1 MNIRLSFLGRFTL
14 SILTIGLFLSI
25 SVLSSHESLEDR
37 PLRLFFHCGKD
48 LFTKM
53 DEEGRG
59 GLSALL
65 GFVEREKMDLD
76 LKRGKGYML
85 YPFGAKDKPL
95 EFPFDGFNLT
105 KTIEMEHGPV
115 KLGLGSIDGL
125 VNAKNIEDYD
135 GWIVYVSPEEE
146 IKIPMIPGRNDPNLP
161 IFLLV
166 EKKPQARFR
175 YLANVHQIECPK
187 EYGRLGTL
195 NLFYRK
201 RNLIRL
207 DYKVESINLVDR
219 NRSWKQRK
227 ESETEEGLEKPIPNK
242 KDIGK
247 KEGNPNNMYGE
258 PGNTYDREI
267 LGKEIGF
274 GKFP

>member
-1 MNIRLSFLGRFTL
+1 MNIRLSFLGRFSL
-14 SILTIGLFLSI
+14 SILTIGLFLSV
-25 SVLSSHESLEDR
+25 SMVFAHESLEDR
-37 PLRLFFHCGKD
+37 PLRFFFHCGKD

-85 YPFGAKDKPL
+85 YPFGKKDKPL
-95 EFPFDGFNLT
+95 EFPFDGFHLS

-115 KLGLGSIDGL
+115 KLGLGSIEGL
-125 VNAKNIEDYD
+125 ITAKNTEELD
-135 GWIVYVSPEEE
+135 GWIVYVGPDEET
-146 IKIPMIPGRNDPNLP
+146 KIPLIPWQNHPDLP

-175 YLANVHQIECPK
+175 YLSNVHQIECPK
-187 EYGRLGTL
+187 DYGRLGTL
-195 NLFYRK
+195 NLFFRK
-201 RNLIRL
+201 RNLIRM
-207 DYKVESINLVDR
+207 DYKLESINLTDR

-227 ESETEEGLEKPIPNK
+227 ESETEEGLEQPIPNK

-247 KEGNPNNMYGE
+247 KEGNPNKMYGE
-258 PGNTYDREI
+258 PGNTSDREI

>member
-1 MNIRLSFLGRFTL
+1 MNIRLSFLGRNL
-14 SILTIGLFLSI
+14 WSIMTFGYFLSV
-25 SVLSSHESLEDR
+25 SASFTHESLEDR
-37 PLRLFFHCGKD
+37 PLRLFFHCGKE

-85 YPFGAKDKPL
+85 YPFSPKDKPL

-105 KTIEMEHGPV
+105 KTIEMDHGPV

-125 VNAKNIEDYD
+125 LNAKNTDDFD

-146 IKIPMIPGRNDPNLP
+146 IKIPLIPGQNNPELP

-166 EKKPQARFR
+166 EGKPQARFR
-175 YLANVHQIECPK
+175 YLSNVHQVECPK
-187 EYGRLGTL
+187 DYGKLGTL
-195 NLFYRK
+195 NLYYRK

-207 DYKVESINLVDR
+207 DYKVESINLTDR

-227 ESETEEGLEKPIPNK
+227 ESETEEGLMKPTPNK

-247 KEGNPNNMYGE
+247 KEDNPNKTSGA